1 MLYWMNFR
9 KESVMEKRIFGRKY
23 NTDTAKLVA
32 FKETETQG
40 VGHYAES
47 VYRKRNGEYFFFG
60 RGGAATQYT
69 ECEYGVCVGGC
80 VIVPL
85 DIIDVDTIV
94 KVVDG
99 CELDKRD
106 YKCPGIDDCGRFD
119 WFYYCTVVHS
129 ECDPNMFR
137 C

>member
-1 MLYWMNFR
+1 
-9 KESVMEKRIFGRKY
+9 MEKRIFGRKY
-23 NTDTAKLVA
+23 NTDTAKL
-32 FKETETQG
+32 
-40 VGHYAES
+40 
-47 VYRKRNGEYFFFG
+47 
-60 RGGAATQYT
+60 
-69 ECEYGVCVGGC
+69 
-80 VIVPL
+80 VPL

>member
-1 MLYWMNFR
+1 MLKVFTGN
-9 KESVMEKRIFGRKY
+9 ETA
-23 NTDTAKLVA
+23 NTFSSAVEGLLLNTPNANTA
-32 FKETETQG
+32 
-40 VGHYAES
+40 
-47 VYRKRNGEYFFFG
+47 
-60 RGGAATQYT
+60 
-69 ECEYGVCVGGC
+69 CVGGC

>member
-1 MLYWMNFR
+1 
-9 KESVMEKRIFGRKY
+9 MEKRIFGRKY

-40 VGHYAES
+40 GGYYAES
-47 VYRKRNGEYFFFG
+47 VYRKRNGVY
-60 RGGAATQYT
+60 
-69 ECEYGVCVGGC
+69 VGGC

-106 YKCPGIDDCGRFD
+106 YKCPGIDDCGRFE
-119 WFYYCTVVHS
+119 WFYYCIVVHS

>member
-32 FKETETQG
+32 FKETERQG

-60 RGGAATQYT
+60 RGGAATQYA
-69 ECEYGVCVGGC
+69 ECESGVYVGGC

-119 WFYYCTVVHS
+119 WFYYCTVVHG
-129 ECDPNMFR
+129 DPNMFR